1 MSLAGVSA
9 TAVDDAAMASKSASL
24 RRVQW
29 DKVTSGPSRPSP
41 TQFRNLATRRLG
53 RAGMGMDPLSR
64 FACLGPSGRE
74 LVEFGLDEV
83 GRGERERGVSGRRC
97 ARRVRAVTG
106 TKTVRTP
113 ESAWAVSAASR

>member
-29 DKVTSGPSRPSP
+29 DNVTSGPSRPAA
-41 TQFRNLATRRLG
+41 TQLGNFATRRRG

-64 FACLGPSGRE
+64 FAGLGPSGRD
-74 LVEFGLDEV
+74 LVQFGLDEV
-83 GRGERERGVSGRRC
+83 GRGKRERGVSGRRC
-97 ARRVRAVTG
+97 ARALRRE